1 MMKKEE
7 PLQEQETQLNRQEAE
22 GQPEEPAA
30 QAPDPKV
37 AELQA
42 ELRAEKE
49 QTGKFRDELLRRAA
63 DFENFRK
70 QKEREAVMA
79 SQRATE
85 NILRDLLPIL
95 DDVERVLANP
105 PAPEEITPAAKSYID
120 GVELIKKNLD
130 RWLESK
136 GVRPIEAVGTKLDVD
151 FHEAI
156 SQMEHPDAEA
166 ETIIEQYQTGYMLG
180 ERVLRHAK
188 VIVAR

>member
-1 MMKKEE
+1 MIKKED
-7 PLQEQETQLNRQEAE
+7 PLQEKDIQAQ
-22 GQPEEPAA
+22 QPEPAAEEPAA
-30 QAPDPKV
+30 GALDPKV
-37 AELQA
+37 AELEAQ
-42 ELRAEKE
+42 LLAEKE

-63 DFENFRK
+63 EFENFRK

-85 NILRDLLPIL
+85 SVLRDLLPIL
-95 DDVERVLANP
+95 DDVERVLAHP
-105 PAPEEITPAAKSYID
+105 PAEEEITPAAKSYIE
-120 GVELIKKNLD
+120 GVELLKKNLD

-136 GVRPIEAVGTKLDVD
+136 GVKPIEAIGRKLDVD

-156 SQMEHPDAEA
+156 SQIEYPDAEA
-166 ETIIEQYQTGYMLG
+166 ETIVEQYQAGYMLG